1 MSTTSTSARLSSS
14 FARARTLAASELAA
28 VAVCGVLGVSGVASA
43 QTVYKFQ
50 DDDGT
55 WVFADRPPEGRR
67 FEAHEVARSYE
78 PPDVHILRRLTPTG
92 IEIVAQNTYFGP
104 VQIGYRLSALDNVA
118 LGTPTSGLVTL
129 APRSDTTVATI
140 AKRDA
145 GAPISFEYELRFLPG
160 SPDARHAPA
169 EPYRLPYARNSAFR
183 VSQAFPHTD
192 THTDLASRYAVDF
205 AMPIGTKVYAAR
217 AGTVIEV
224 TRDFFGAGTD
234 PAVDGPRANLV
245 RILHDDGTM
254 ALYAHLNWNS
264 IRVVPGQRV
273 ARGEYLADSGNT
285 GFSTGPHLHFA
296 VQRNRDGALVSL
308 PVEFEGP
315 GGNAVTL
322 ESGASYA
329 AY

>member
-1 MSTTSTSARLSSS
+1 MSTTSTSASSS
-14 FARARTLAASELAA
+14 PAPARALAAAALASIGA
-28 VAVCGVLGVSGVASA
+28 FGVAGA

-55 WVFADRPPEGRR
+55 WVFTDRPPEGRR

-78 PPDVHILRRLTPTG
+78 APDVRISRRVTPSG

-118 LGTPTSGLVTL
+118 AGTPTTGLRTL
-129 APRSDTTVATI
+129 EPRSETTVAI
-140 AKRDA
+140 VGKQDA
-145 GAPISFEYELRFLPG
+145 DAPISFDYELRFLPG
-160 SPDARHAPA
+160 SPDARHAPD
-169 EPYRLPYARNSAFR
+169 EPYRLPYARNSTFR
-183 VSQAFPHTD
+183 VSQAFPHND

-205 AMPIGTKVYAAR
+205 AMPVGTNVFAAR

-254 ALYAHLNWNS
+254 GLYAHLNWNS

-315 GGNAVTL
+315 GDSTLTL